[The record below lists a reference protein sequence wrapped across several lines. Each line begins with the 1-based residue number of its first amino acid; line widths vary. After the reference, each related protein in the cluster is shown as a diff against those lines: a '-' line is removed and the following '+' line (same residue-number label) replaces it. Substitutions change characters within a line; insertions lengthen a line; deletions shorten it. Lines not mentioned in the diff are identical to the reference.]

1 MPITTRIKSRL
12 QALWMSALFFASMS
26 PSMALAQGN
35 IFDPSPGS
43 KAMTVLAS
51 LFGDLGVFGSSGADA
66 FVAPIAMFLGAVLSV
81 GGVLVAYTI
90 LAGTLGTAHDGELLG
105 KKFSS
110 IWIPVRT
117 AMGTALV
124 LPVVNGGY
132 CLMQLMVGWLIVQG
146 IGMADKTWETFVS
159 RSNIAVA
166 ASAGLQ
172 RPEAKELVANLFQS
186 LVCVEVMNKAAAT
199 PSGQT
204 LAPGAAFGLTTQ
216 DNLTSVSYHFGKTA
230 GSVAMAKDVCG
241 TVEVAKF
248 QGIATGGGTG
258 GVVMDS
264 VAAINRMRSI
274 TEQHQSQLQGLVSG
288 LQPLARQ
295 LVETNAAVPS
305 AAIDAAVARYE
316 EAVRATAAAEIQGM
330 DAFREV
336 SANASQ
342 DGFLMAGAWFVKL
355 ANMSDLIN
363 RSMANVP
370 TASGAKTTG
379 GGTFG
384 DAYAQVYPALMET
397 LKATKGG
404 VANFGVGNEQGG
416 SNTGWWDAVKDS
428 VSESLN
434 PTVLLKKAFTSSTNF
449 VIQDGEH
456 PMMAMKRMGNWLLGI
471 SGSAYAT
478 SVFLMST
485 AGNAPGVG
493 LSIMMTALMTLPV
506 FAITGFTLSYF
517 LPMLPFLMW
526 MGAVVG
532 WMILCV
538 EALLAAPIW
547 AVMHL
552 HPNGDDVAGKGANGY
567 NLVLSLMLRPVL
579 MVFGFIASIILLQV
593 VGQFINQIFADVFLV
608 SQQDSSFFIWLGSFI
623 AGPIIYCIVMFF
635 IMKKM
640 LTVMY
645 MIPDQL
651 LAWFSGGGAQ
661 LGRSAESIGG
671 GQVYAAANIGMGQ
684 ALGKGEML
692 NQMAKQNAELKSQG
706 LMEKAQAE
714 MTRQQSFDAMDKEM
728 GAGASNI
735 ARFSEAQAGGP
746 GNPSASY
753 SMQKDMAMVG
763 EGLSAV
769 GGKDSLGGAAFMS
782 RLNNSIEQNPSKS
795 MKEHIA
801 SSVNAGL
808 NENFGAGSGRVIGAI
823 GKGYQGPEFNRAVQT
838 YAEVKKTLTQGGM
851 TDAEAKTTLSQ
862 VSKAAYEQYNT
873 DTGSQKNGGSN
884 TVQNYL
890 ANNLKDIA
898 GIELP
903 KKQED

>member
-1 MPITTRIKSRL
+1 MPFFNTTKGQLKTLLGSFI
-12 QALWMSALFFASMS
+12 LFLSFL
-26 PSMALAQGN
+26 PSLALAQGN
-35 IFDPSPGS
+35 IFEPAPGS

-51 LFGDLGVFGSSGADA
+51 LFGDLGIFGSSGADA
-66 FVAPIAMFLGAVLSV
+66 FVAPIAMFLGAILAV

-90 LAGTLGTAHDGELLG
+90 LAGTIGTAHDGELLG

-117 AMGTALV
+117 ALGTALV
-124 LPVVNGGY
+124 LPVVGGGY
-132 CLMQLMVGWLIVQG
+132 CLMQLMVGWLVVQG
-146 IGMADKTWETFVS
+146 IGMADKTWEVFVS
-159 RSNIAVA
+159 RSNIGIA

-172 RPEAKELVANLFQS
+172 RPEAKELVGNLFQS
-186 LVCVEVMNKAAAT
+186 LVCVEVMNKAAA
-199 PSGQT
+199 SNAGQT
-204 LAPGAAFGLTTQ
+204 LAPSATFGMSRQ
-216 DNLTSVSYHFGKTA
+216 DNLTTVSFHFGKTA
-230 GSVAMAKDVCG
+230 GNIAMAKDVCG
-241 TVEVAKF
+241 TVEAAKF
-248 QGIATGGGTG
+248 QAIATGGNSG
-258 GVVMDS
+258 GVIMNG
-264 VAAINRMRSI
+264 VAAVNRMSAI
-274 TEQHQSQLQGLVSG
+274 TQEHMSQLQALIAS
-288 LQPLARQ
+288 LQPLAKQ
-295 LVETNAAVPS
+295 LVDTNTAVSP
-305 AAIDAAVARYE
+305 ALIDAAVSSYE
-316 EAVRATAAAEIQGM
+316 EAVRTTAAAEILAI
-330 DAFREV
+330 DAFKEV
-336 SANASQ
+336 SENSSQ
-342 DGFLMAGAWFVKL
+342 DGFLMAGAFFIKIS
-355 ANMSDLIN
+355 NMSDLIN
-363 RSMANVP
+363 RSMANGP

-384 DAYAQVYPALMET
+384 DAYAQVYPAMMDT

-428 VSESLN
+428 ASEGFN

-456 PMMAMKRMGNWLLGI
+456 PLMAMKRMGNWLLGI

-493 LSIMMTALMTLPV
+493 LSIMMTALMTLPI

-532 WMILCV
+532 WMILVV
-538 EALLAAPIW
+538 EAILAAPIW

-552 HPNGDDVAGKGANGY
+552 HPNGDDFVGKGGNGY

-593 VGQFINQIFADVFLV
+593 VGQLINAIFADVFLV

-651 LAWFSGGGAQ
+651 LNWFSGGGAQ

-692 NQMAKQNAELKSQG
+692 NQMAKQGAELKSQG
-706 LMEKAQAE
+706 LVDKAQAE
-714 MTRQQSFDAMDKEM
+714 MGRQQNFDSMDKEM
-728 GAGASNI
+728 GSGASNI
-735 ARFSEAQAGGP
+735 ARFAEAQAGGP
-746 GNPSASY
+746 GSPNASY
-753 SMQKDMAMVG
+753 SMQKDMGMVS
-763 EGLSAV
+763 EGMSAV

-782 RLNNSIEQNPSKS
+782 RLNNSIEQNPNKS
-795 MKEHIA
+795 MKEHVA

-808 NENFGAGSGRVIGAI
+808 NENFGSGSGRVIGAI

-838 YAEVKKTLTQGGM
+838 FAEAKKTLTQGGM
-851 TDAEAKTTLSQ
+851 TDVEAKSTLSQ
-862 VSKAAYEQYNT
+862 VSKAAYEQYNK
-873 DTGSQKNGGSN
+873 DSGSQKNGGSN

-890 ANNLKDIA
+890 ATNLKDIA
-898 GIELP
+898 GIEPP
-903 KKQED
+903 KKSEE